1 MAEKGKEEEVAITNS
16 EEKQAETIIVK
27 VDAHNGETK
36 NVTKQSLLD
45 DRSRTGFAIGDRV
58 NVLGKSDNKLYSGI
72 IYDVLESQVELRW
85 DDGDEGNRFHPFDV
99 PKLMTAPP
107 APQSKPITT
116 RESGDANNNEKEGE
130 VRPSTAS
137 SGKSLSG
144 GIEVVANVIYDLEL
158 GLGMALG
165 LSKPIAISEKRKANL
180 TGKKVQVFDKE
191 AIQSDPELSK
201 LVKKKGDAVVCMVK
215 DKIGPDDNLDDIVYN
230 CEIIKTKAMKQF
242 RVSQLRMPGIVFVNR
257 FSRRKDGT
265 KGQAEQDG
273 VICIRDQLIK
283 VNGEKGDDLKT
294 LVKLITAAKA
304 TGNIKLELTF
314 LRTTANEEKRIKDL
328 EDDKRAAEIEKI
340 LRVIFNKIK
349 GEGNESSTFVTLEQI
364 EAAGMAVYQDAAAIV
379 LPNKP
384 ATELFKELDE
394 NGDGKVTWTEFK
406 DFLLDGCQ
414 GVSHAARM
422 AHYAA
427 VFEDVAT
434 ANEVT
439 DSTVVSVEQVK
450 AHLEKENS
458 LMKRFF
464 PSIADQIV
472 AKFNDLDDDD
482 SGDLSWPEFVAGCED
497 FWYEKMHPVALV
509 KAKSMQKMSF
519 SKAKEA
525 APNNVEDQ
533 VHKPVPQHLERVI
546 SKQVM
551 AASGESSKEA
561 EEEERKA
568 AEQLKKD
575 EEEKERKAQEQ
586 HKKELEMQ
594 AKKDAEEKR
603 QEALKE
609 NERLEA
615 ELRKAD
621 EKKAMEATLP
631 PKDGGCCVIS

>member
-201 LVKKKGDAVVCMVK
+201 LVKKKGDAVLCMVK

-304 TGNIKLELTF
+304 TGNTKLELTF

-328 EDDKRAAEIEKI
+328 EDDKRAAEIEKT

-509 KAKSMQKMSF
+509 KAKSMRKMSF